1 MPIDQQY
8 LIQSAETYRSS
19 SNTEYFHGS
28 RLRPKQKKRVYLSH
42 APDDFRMVQG
52 LIVLMEHTGMEMYF
66 DWYDGTVPGLTRADR
81 NVNIRVL
88 IDLCDVFIVLV
99 TGNYQNSGINGQEL
113 AYAQSMGKRIYVIPT
128 IVGKTKFG
136 ENLAMEYAELDFE
149 KTTMGKFVMKIRD
162 VDRKNLWRP
171 IFGGEGL

>member
-1 MPIDQQY
+1 MD
-8 LIQSAETYRSS
+8 
-19 SNTEYFHGS
+19 
-28 RLRPKQKKRVYLSH
+28 
-42 APDDFRMVQG
+42 
-52 LIVLMEHTGMEMYF
+52 MYF

-81 NVNIRVL
+81 NVNIRVQ
-88 IDLCDVFIVLV
+88 IDLCDVFIVLI
-99 TGNYQNSGINGQEL
+99 TGNYQNSGISEQEL
-113 AYAQSMGKRIYVIPT
+113 AYAQSVGKRIYVIPT